1 MSWSYNPADLVTT
14 TTSGRLNTVR
24 LLIGDTDEA
33 DKILEDE
40 EIRFSLAQTNDNVY
54 YAGAWAC
61 RIIAAKFSRLVD
73 TTLDS
78 AGSSKYSHRIDHFT
92 LLANQ
97 LSDLGKKT
105 YGKSLGLAIG
115 GVSKA
120 DMEAVNA
127 NPDRVKPAFAV
138 GQFDNMR
145 ATAYPLGYYS
155 GL

>member
-14 TTSGRLNTVR
+14 TASGRLNTVR
-24 LLIGDTDEA
+24 LLIGDTEESDP
-33 DKILEDE
+33 ILQDE
-40 EIRFSLAQTNDNVY
+40 EIIFSLGQTNENVY

-78 AGSSKYSHRIDHFT
+78 AGSSRYSHRIDHFT

-105 YGKSLGLAIG
+105 YGKSLGLTFG
-115 GVSKA
+115 GISKSQMNVANA
-120 DMEAVNA
+120 D
-127 NPDRVKPAFAV
+127 PDRVKPAFGV
-138 GQFDNMR
+138 NQFDNQR
-145 ATAYPLGYYS
+145 AVTYLPGYYN
-155 GL
+155 GV

>member
-1 MSWSYNPADLVTT
+1 LAWSYDPTNLVTT
-14 TTSGRLNTVR
+14 TSTGRLNSVR
-24 LLIGDTDEA
+24 LLIGDTDTN
-33 DKILEDE
+33 DQILQNE
-40 EIRFSLAQTNDNVY
+40 ELYFSLSQTNDNVY

-78 AGSSKYSHRIDHFT
+78 AGSSRYSHRIDHFT

-105 YGKSLGLAIG
+105 YGKSLGISIG

-120 DMEAVNA
+120 DMDAVNA
-127 NPDRVKPAFAV
+127 DPDRVKPAFAIN
-138 GQFDNMR
+138 QFDNRR
-145 ATAYPLGYYS
+145 AETYLPGYMS

>member
-1 MSWSYNPADLVTT
+1 MAWSYDPTNLVTT
-14 TTSGRLNTVR
+14 TSTGRLNSVR
-24 LLIGDTDEA
+24 LLIGDTDTN
-33 DKILEDE
+33 DQLLQNE
-40 EIRFSLAQTNDNVY
+40 EVYFSLGQTNDNIY
-54 YAGAWAC
+54 YAASWAC

-105 YGKSLGLAIG
+105 YGKSLGLAVG
-115 GVSKA
+115 GISKA

-127 NPDRVKPAFAV
+127 DPDRVKPAFAV